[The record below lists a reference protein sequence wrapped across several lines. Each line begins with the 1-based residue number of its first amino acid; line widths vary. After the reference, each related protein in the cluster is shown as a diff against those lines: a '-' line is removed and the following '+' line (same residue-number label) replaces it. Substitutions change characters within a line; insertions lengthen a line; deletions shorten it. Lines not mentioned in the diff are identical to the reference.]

1 MNNDLDKWLKLIRG
15 VVNGVNDFLNKE
27 EVKIFANKVIS
38 GLQQLGEFTNRFYT
52 YSQEQKKM
60 YIEMSEIG
68 WFPSYITFKT
78 PVFEGETPDEYME
91 RCLTDNYED
100 IKSIILEGYPNRKHI
115 LEEAFNLFE
124 EKRFIAAIPLFI
136 SQLDGLSAEYGLSPY
151 FTNTNRSKS
160 ERRELSD
167 EQLLKLE
174 KFPIYLKEA
183 LRKKLLGQSQEI
195 ISYYEEV
202 IENACNSFI
211 IKNTNSLDMD
221 NPINYLN
228 RHGILHGHENFLN
241 YANEKN
247 CLKIISLFLFVDH
260 ILSLLEDNFE
270 QVEKPIDD
278 PEIVEIIN

>member
-1 MNNDLDKWLKLIRG
+1 MANELSKILNGIR
-15 VVNGVNDFLNKE
+15 VLAQEAQAFLNRE
-27 EVKIFANKVIS
+27 EVQRVAKKVVS
-38 GLQQLGEFTNRFYT
+38 GLQLMGEFAHKFYT
-52 YSQEQKKM
+52 YSQDQKKM
-60 YIEMSEIG
+60 YIEMSQFG

-124 EKRFIAAIPLFI
+124 EKRYIAAIPLFI

-151 FTNTNRSKS
+151 FTNTNRSKA